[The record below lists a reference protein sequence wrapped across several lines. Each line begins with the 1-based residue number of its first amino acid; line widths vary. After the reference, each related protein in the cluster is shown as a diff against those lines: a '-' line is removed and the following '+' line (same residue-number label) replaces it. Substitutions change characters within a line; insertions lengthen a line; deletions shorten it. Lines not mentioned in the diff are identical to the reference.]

1 MQASLRWI
9 VVAHLVRPQGRKG
22 EILSELHSDFPE
34 RFATHPVVYLA
45 PPGFVG
51 NPEGARRMEV
61 SNSWLPVGRN
71 LGRIVLQFAGIDSIN
86 AAEVLLG
93 KDVLVP
99 AEELTALEED
109 AAYIHDLIGCTV
121 FDRDLPIG
129 TVEDVLEAASEA
141 PGAPADAAPLLLVR
155 SPAEKEILIPYV
167 KVFLVSLDLQNRVV
181 HMRLP
186 DGLLDINA

>member
-1 MQASLRWI
+1 MQAPLRWI

-22 EILSELHSDFPE
+22 EILAELHSDFPD
-34 RFATHPVVYLA
+34 RFTTHPVVYLA
-45 PPGFVG
+45 PPGFRG
-51 NPEGARRMEV
+51 EAGEARRMEIAD
-61 SNSWLPVGRN
+61 SWLPVGRN
-71 LGRIVLQFAGIDSIN
+71 VGRIVLQFVGIDSIN
-86 AAEVLLG
+86 AAEFLLG

-99 AEELTALEED
+99 AEELTTLDED

-121 FDRDLPIG
+121 LDRDLHIG
-129 TVEDVLEAASEA
+129 TVEDVLEAASGA

-167 KVFLVSLDLQNRVV
+167 KDFLVSLDLQNRIL

-186 DGLLDINA
+186 EGLLDINA